1 MNRFFVAV
9 CFASICWMCSSL
21 HAQDGASTPKTAC
34 TTGNLLAEP
43 PNRVKAITVFWD
55 ELEAAIR
62 KNDKRRVA
70 NLISYPLSVSTWTA
84 EFRVRSEGELISRYD
99 EVFPKDLKK
108 LLLRQ
113 RAECISRVGAQGFSI
128 GHGEIWFDL
137 FPNGKVRIFTINPVE
152 PDAGGLPLNPDRG
165 GLERVKK
172 LAFGDV
178 ASRSGALALRTCH
191 SALALVMLLH
201 GPIALHVLPRNGFGV
216 QRAPQGEPAR

>member
-165 GLERVKK
+165 GQTGRFLSLRKSRKK
-172 LAFGDV
+172 PK
-178 ASRSGALALRTCH
+178 
-191 SALALVMLLH
+191 SALDPFERYTLKLS
-201 GPIALHVLPRNGFGV
+201 IDKTTFPRYHA
-216 QRAPQGEPAR
+216 QCLS